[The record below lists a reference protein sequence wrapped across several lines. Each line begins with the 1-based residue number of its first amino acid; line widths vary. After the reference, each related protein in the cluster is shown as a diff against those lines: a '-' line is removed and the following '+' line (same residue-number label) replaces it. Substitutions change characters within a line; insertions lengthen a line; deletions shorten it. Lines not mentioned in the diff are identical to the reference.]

1 MGAARGCFV
10 NLTKLTHGTV
20 LRFLLEKWT
29 KKQAF
34 YGQKRNFWDSFTFF
48 SKN

>member
-20 LRFLLEKWT
+20 LRFFIGKMDQETGVFWSKTELL
-29 KKQAF
+29 
-34 YGQKRNFWDSFTFF
+34 GQFCVF